1 MVQSRQDHGRQGH
14 KRMSL
19 LLTDRAT
26 GEVTFDG
33 ARVSRSLRC
42 PICSHLHRE
51 QSWCLVDTV
60 RGLAICP
67 RVESKRKIG
76 EAGFLHRT
84 DGADPTAVPAWQVS
98 PRNRAPAEDLGHLQQ
113 RYRSSLTVHLIQ
125 ELADRWGTSMHSIDR
140 MGCGWDG
147 SAWTFPM
154 LDEGKI
160 IGYRRRSP
168 DGSKTCRKGSRLGL
182 MMPTARRAVGSLFVV
197 EGESDLAAALDL
209 RIDAIARPGCRVC
222 EGMVKQLGKGRDV
235 VIIADKDEPGM
246 EGARAL
252 KKIVLPNARSAVIVQ
267 PPGVHKDLREWVR
280 AGGNRDAL
288 RFIVESI
295 RGY

>member
-1 MVQSRQDHGRQGH
+1 
-14 KRMSL
+14 MSL

-76 EAGFLHRT
+76 EAGFLHRI
-84 DGADPTAVPAWQVS
+84 DGADPAAVPAWQAT
-98 PRNRAPAEDLGHLQQ
+98 PRQEATLENLGHLQR
-113 RYRSSLTVHLIQ
+113 RYRAALTVDLIQ
-125 ELADRWGTSMHSIDR
+125 QLADRWGTSMHSIER
-140 MGCGWDG
+140 IGCGWDG

-154 LDEGKI
+154 HDEDGKV
-160 IGYRRRSP
+160 IGYRRRLP
-168 DGSKTCRKGSRLGL
+168 DGSKLCRKGSRLGL
-182 MMPTARRAVGSLFVV
+182 LMPTARRQAGSLFVV

-209 RIDAIARPGCRVC
+209 RVDAIARPGCRVC
-222 EGMVKQLGKGRDV
+222 ESMVRRIGKGRDI
-235 VIIADKDEPGM
+235 VIVADKDAPGM

-252 KKIVLPNARSAVIVQ
+252 RKTVLPNARSAVIVQ
-267 PPGVHKDLREWVR
+267 PPGGHKDLREWVR
-280 AGGNRDAL
+280 AGGNREAL
-288 RFIVESI
+288 RFIVESM
-295 RGY
+295 RGF